1 MIAAEHALHARAT
14 AHAASVLRL
23 VDLLRASSAA
33 QWDKSPGA
41 RMTTA
46 LGVSDPTGELATAP
60 SRLAVRAQVLSSLAV
75 IDAATASLDRAAT
88 ALSEALETHQDP
100 YAHLRHEV
108 AFSTSN

>member
-1 MIAAEHALHARAT
+1 MIAADHTLRDMAT

-46 LGVSDPTGELATAP
+46 LGVNDPTGELATAP
-60 SRLAVRAQVLSSLAV
+60 SRLALRAQVLSSLAV
-75 IDAATASLDRAAT
+75 IEAATASLDRAAT
-88 ALSEALETHQDP
+88 ALSDALDCHQEP
-100 YAHLRHEV
+100 FAHVRSDL
-108 AFSTSN
+108 AA

>member
-1 MIAAEHALHARAT
+1 MIAADHTLREMAT

-33 QWDKSPGA
+33 QWESSPGA

-46 LGVSDPTGELATAP
+46 LGVNDPTGELATAT

-75 IDAATASLDRAAT
+75 IDAATASLDRSAA
-88 ALSEALETHQDP
+88 ALSEALDKHQNS
-100 YAHLRHEV
+100 YAHVRRDL
-108 AFSTSN
+108 AA

>member
-1 MIAAEHALHARAT
+1 MIAADHTLRDMAT

-23 VDLLRASSAA
+23 VDLFRASSAA

-60 SRLAVRAQVLSSLAV
+60 SRLARAGSSPLLACRYRRRHSLARP
-75 IDAATASLDRAAT
+75 SLDR
-88 ALSEALETHQDP
+88 P
-100 YAHLRHEV
+100 LRGSRPPRGPV
-108 AFSTSN
+108 R

>member
-1 MIAAEHALHARAT
+1 MTTNLNTAADHTLRDIAT

-33 QWDKSPGA
+33 QWNKSPGA

-46 LGVSDPTGELATAP
+46 FGVSDPTGELATAP
-60 SRLAVRAQVLSSLAV
+60 SRLALRAQVLSSLAV

-88 ALSEALETHQDP
+88 TLADALDK
-100 YAHLRHEV
+100 HENPER
-108 AFSTSN
+108 A

>member
-1 MIAAEHALHARAT
+1 MIAANHTLRDLTT

-41 RMTTA
+41 RMTTT

-60 SRLAVRAQVLSSLAV
+60 SRLALRAQVLSSLAV
-75 IDAATASLDRAAT
+75 IDAATASFDCAAT
-88 ALSEALETHQDP
+88 ALSEALEDHEDP
-100 YAHLRHEV
+100 FASLRREV
-108 AFSTSN
+108 AA

>member
-1 MIAAEHALHARAT
+1 MIAADNTLRDMAT

-33 QWDKSPGA
+33 QWDKTPGA

-46 LGVSDPTGELATAP
+46 LGVNDPTGELATAP

-88 ALSEALETHQDP
+88 ALSEALDKHQDP
-100 YAHLRHEV
+100 YTHLRPEL
-108 AFSTSN
+108 AA